1 MRGRDPRQLANG
13 GGHAYGVVHE
23 ESGDVEACKQ
33 ILKDCIASACGGEA
47 GEMPAMPESAP
58 TDALSDNA
66 ETPAPAP
73 EEDPTALTALS
84 VALKELTGS
93 ESPGEIVTWLKG
105 IAQRIDSLDADRAAL
120 ELSSRREL
128 VGTLV
133 KLGVEFPSTAW
144 EGDPKNRKP
153 VKRLADEPIEEL
165 RARVKLLSAA
175 RPRTGGEKPTS
186 AETLT
191 ITDAHRVG
199 AKKLG
204 ITPEEFAQRAA
215 GAVVTA

>member
-1 MRGRDPRQLANG
+1 MNPDLVKA
-13 GGHAYGVVHE
+13 ALDAI

-93 ESPGEIVTWLKG
+93 ESPGEIGSCT
-105 IAQRIDSLDADRAAL
+105 ISTSAH
-120 ELSSRREL
+120 SSRA
-128 VGTLV
+128 
-133 KLGVEFPSTAW
+133 K
-144 EGDPKNRKP
+144 
-153 VKRLADEPIEEL
+153 
-165 RARVKLLSAA
+165 SAA
-175 RPRTGGEKPTS
+175 KS
-186 AETLT
+186 AHGSESV
-191 ITDAHRVG
+191 R
-199 AKKLG
+199 
-204 ITPEEFAQRAA
+204 QNAA
-215 GAVVTA
+215 IGLP